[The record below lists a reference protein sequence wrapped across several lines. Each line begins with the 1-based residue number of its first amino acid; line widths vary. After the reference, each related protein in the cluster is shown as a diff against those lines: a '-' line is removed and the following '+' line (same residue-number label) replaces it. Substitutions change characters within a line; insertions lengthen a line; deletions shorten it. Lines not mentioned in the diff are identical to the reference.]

1 MTTET
6 LTNNKKS
13 TTTETSENN
22 KKIARQTFE
31 AFEKIDLSMLD
42 KLINEESFKLHFPGV
57 PDSLKLKDKKMLN
70 TNYMKAFPDTKVSV
84 DFQISEGEYVC
95 SRVTY
100 HGTHMGELQGIPAT
114 NKTAKVGGLAIQR
127 IVDDKVVEEWDE
139 FDQLS
144 LMHQI
149 DAIPELGASVFMNLF
164 LNQGK

>member
-13 TTTETSENN
+13 TTTETLESN
-22 KKIARQTFE
+22 KKIAQQTFE
-31 AFEKIDLSMLD
+31 AFEKNDVNMLD
-42 KLINEESFKLHFPGV
+42 KLFNEESFKLHFPGV
-57 PDSLKLKDKKMLN
+57 PDVLKLQDKKMLN
-70 TNYMKAFPDTKVSV
+70 VNYMKAFPDTEVSV
-84 DFQISEGEYVC
+84 DFQVAEGEYVC

-100 HGTHMGELQGIPAT
+100 HGTHKGELQGIPAT
-114 NKTAKVGGLAIQR
+114 NKKAKVGGLAMQR
-127 IVDDKVVEEWDE
+127 IVDNKVVEEWDE

-164 LNQGK
+164 LHQPK